1 MLLISGILIY
11 MEMKVSNNVFHNA
24 TIDRHDREPLNG
36 MGALWPSVGGVI

>member
-1 MLLISGILIY
+1 MLLISGILIN
-11 MEMKVSNNVFHNA
+11 MEMKVYNIIFHDA